1 MINRLNPEKIL
12 SNLSELVKGYSEN
25 GELMPEVEMRRLFS
39 TIYFAL
45 FNYWSEIYYHKLNH
59 RGRGNHQDN
68 FPHKEFSRYI
78 LTNNLSMEYEILFN
92 YRVFSDHYLL
102 SPGTIEIK
110 DQCVRDLIGETR
122 YIKFSYKAVKDALTY
137 ANAILNFLN
146 SVQHSF

>member
-1 MINRLNPEKIL
+1 MSRLNPEKIL
-12 SNLSELVKGYSEN
+12 ADLSYQIKRYSEN
-25 GELMPEVEMRRLFS
+25 EELMPEVEMRRLFS

-59 RGRGNHQDN
+59 RGRGNHRDS
-68 FPHKEFSRYI
+68 FAHKEFSRYI

-110 DQCVRDLIGETR
+110 DQYVRNLIGETR
-122 YIKFSYKAVKDALTY
+122 DIKFSYKAVRDALTY
-137 ANAILNFLN
+137 ADAILNFLN
-146 SVQHSF
+146 SVEHSF